1 MESNL
6 NSIDNLQEIVN
17 RNEKVISTRNINYLY
32 PNGHRTTHQMMW
44 FKDSCDRGL
53 RSDIAAWSRQ
63 WELLFIYANDMRKTK
78 INNPE
83 PYEDLLRL
91 QKLDPYEA
99 QIKSSDILKQNDK
112 PIE

>member
-1 MESNL
+1 MKRL
-6 NSIDNLQEIVN
+6 FQPEILITYVLM
-17 RNEKVISTRNINYLY
+17 VIVRLIKWCGLKIAAT
-32 PNGHRTTHQMMW
+32 G
-44 FKDSCDRGL
+44 GL
-53 RSDIAAWSRQ
+53 RSDTAAWSRQ

>member
-1 MESNL
+1 
-6 NSIDNLQEIVN
+6 
-17 RNEKVISTRNINYLY
+17 
-32 PNGHRTTHQMMW
+32 
-44 FKDSCDRGL
+44 
-53 RSDIAAWSRQ
+53 
-63 WELLFIYANDMRKTK
+63 MRKTK